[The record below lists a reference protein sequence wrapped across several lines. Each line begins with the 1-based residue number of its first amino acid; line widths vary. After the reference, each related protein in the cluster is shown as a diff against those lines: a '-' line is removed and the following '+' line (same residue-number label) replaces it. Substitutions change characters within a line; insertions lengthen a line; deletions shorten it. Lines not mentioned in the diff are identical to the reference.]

1 MKNAMKK
8 LTSLLLVAVLLVG
21 ALPFAASAAGISV
34 EIYQNVDGEDQ
45 VTTTTTDSLSIAA
58 ICEENGIG
66 AGEFAG
72 AWVTNN
78 DKEYS
83 KAYDESFGDTST
95 LVKIRKTAKVTTAT
109 CDQCGESYKIADGH
123 TCAPAP
129 VVTPITVVVKV
140 DSSDN
145 VVWTGSKLPANGEYA
160 LVENLLTYCWNSGW
174 DGVYTFD
181 HAWTTR
187 TGTFAQKDAKIMA
200 GEEVHIMLKTI
211 TKPTEKPTEPEND
224 SNNQYIADEEFQHDI
239 WLYIYVNNDMI
250 TPAKRILLNN
260 YAIVDASQDGGILT
274 KAEILSVVDDY
285 YKATDANKGIIWQG
299 AYRED
304 SLDIVKFVFKNDETP
319 FVSLAAERTASTVV
333 IKARVTGVTAI
344 SSATA
349 DSSNPKTGD
358 SIFTAMTVMG
368 LSAASLAAVM
378 FVYNKKR
385 QTV

>member
-21 ALPFAASAAGISV
+21 ALPFAASAA
-34 EIYQNVDGEDQ
+34 E
-45 VTTTTTDSLSIAA
+45 TDPCTKDFNCLHTGVSHIAGCPMIPCTNSDTCDHGGYSHVAGCPKACNGQLDCAQYAAGHTEAAYHMAGCLA
-58 ICEENGIG
+58 I
-66 AGEFAG
+66 
-72 AWVTNN
+72 
-78 DKEYS
+78 S
-83 KAYDESFGDTST
+83 KAEEPITNGTACTNSYDCKHVGNNHVAGCPMIPCSGDASCDHGGWNHLETCPYACKNSGSCHADYH
-95 LVKIRKTAKVTTAT
+95 LAT
-109 CDQCGESYKIADGH
+109 C
-123 TCAPAP
+123 P
-129 VVTPITVVVKV
+129 VGKKAEEP
-140 DSSDN
+140 
-145 VVWTGSKLPANGEYA
+145 
-160 LVENLLTYCWNSGW
+160 
-174 DGVYTFD
+174 
-181 HAWTTR
+181 TTEP
-187 TGTFAQKDAKIMA
+187 T
-200 GEEVHIMLKTI
+200 

-224 SNNQYIADEEFQHDI
+224 SNNQFIADEEFQHDI

-344 SSATA
+344 NSAKA